1 MLMSCWW
8 SPWWLSLVQINPLW
22 IGQFLKTKTT
32 SKQKWIVNPWISM
45 RFLLFCTPQPLKQV
59 WIMKKWPVYESGN
72 DPRNWLHNLSGWKR
86 NWKKF
91 RPVCWY
97 VQISVY
103 VVLNIITGLASEET
117 DIQPCVENET
127 LNFGL
132 WTELKNYCI
141 VGRCKWKLS
150 TVANVLYQS
159 NRHSRWS
166 SATGRVRKF
175 PHWILKT

>member
-1 MLMSCWW
+1 MIS
-8 SPWWLSLVQINPLW
+8 SVIIIQIKSTVNRAVSN
-22 IGQFLKTKTT
+22 QKKNEQQTK
-32 SKQKWIVNPWISM
+32 KWIVNPWIST
-45 RFLLFCTPQPLKQV
+45 RFLSFCTPQPLKQV
-59 WIMKKWPVYESGN
+59 WIIKKWTVYESGN
-72 DPRNWLHNLSGWKR
+72 DPRNWLHNLYGWKR

-91 RPVCWY
+91 RPVCCY
-97 VQISVY
+97 IQISVY
-103 VVLNIITGLASEET
+103 VVLNIIKGLASEET

-166 SATGRVRKF
+166 SATGHVRKF

>member
-1 MLMSCWW
+1 MIS
-8 SPWWLSLVQINPLW
+8 SVIIIQIKSTVNRAVSNKKKNE
-22 IGQFLKTKTT
+22 QQTK
-32 SKQKWIVNPWISM
+32 KWIVNPWIST

-59 WIMKKWPVYESGN
+59 WIIKKWTVYESGN
-72 DPRNWLHNLSGWKR
+72 DPRNWLHNLYGWKR

-97 VQISVY
+97 IQISVY
-103 VVLNIITGLASEET
+103 VVLNIIKGLASEET

-132 WTELKNYCI
+132 WTGLKNYCI

>member
-1 MLMSCWW
+1 MIS
-8 SPWWLSLVQINPLW
+8 SVIIIQIKSTVNRAVSNKKKNE
-22 IGQFLKTKTT
+22 QQTK
-32 SKQKWIVNPWISM
+32 KWIVNPWIST

-59 WIMKKWPVYESGN
+59 WIIKKWTVYESGN
-72 DPRNWLHNLSGWKR
+72 DPRNWLHNLYGWKR

-97 VQISVY
+97 IQISVY
-103 VVLNIITGLASEET
+103 VVLNIIKGLASEET

-132 WTELKNYCI
+132 WTGLKHYCI